1 MAPPIPPTMPY
12 IIGKISM
19 APKPIPKPII
29 LAVGVSG
36 PIMPVSEP
44 ATMEN
49 SATQIPTMNPSN
61 AYTTPPTLNAD
72 PGPIRLK
79 VATCASF
86 DKWNEWDASRM
97 NILPKDLNREPLL
110 IRPMTTLCRFCV
122 CYDFLLHRTVQ
133 NESEQRMTARI
144 LDGTKIRD
152 QIFAE
157 LKDEVRLLTAAG
169 VRPGLAAVLVGE
181 NPASQLYVKSKIAA
195 CEEIGLSSALITPP
209 ATVGTLE
216 MLAVVEDLNRDNN
229 VDGILIQLPLPPQVD
244 TKRILEAVD
253 PAKDVDGFHPVNLG
267 RLVSGRPGLVACT
280 PAGCMEI
287 LRRNNIQIEGA
298 NAVVLGRSDIV
309 GKPMALL
316 LMHANAT
323 VTICHSKTRD
333 LPGVVRRADILIAA
347 MGKAG
352 YVEADWIKPGAAVID
367 VGTNRVT
374 DPAEAERLFRNF
386 PARLEK
392 FRAKGTAL
400 VGDVHPDAINIAGAL
415 TPVPGGVGPMTI
427 AMLMSNT
434 VKAARLR
441 RASPRFSATQSNARA
456 R

>member
-1 MAPPIPPTMPY
+1 
-12 IIGKISM
+12 
-19 APKPIPKPII
+19 
-29 LAVGVSG
+29 
-36 PIMPVSEP
+36 
-44 ATMEN
+44 
-49 SATQIPTMNPSN
+49 
-61 AYTTPPTLNAD
+61 
-72 PGPIRLK
+72 
-79 VATCASF
+79 
-86 DKWNEWDASRM
+86 
-97 NILPKDLNREPLL
+97 
-110 IRPMTTLCRFCV
+110 
-122 CYDFLLHRTVQ
+122 
-133 NESEQRMTARI
+133 MTARI
-144 LDGTKIRD
+144 IDCTKMRD

-169 VRPGLAAVLVGE
+169 VRQGLAAVLVGE

-195 CEEIGLSSALITPP
+195 CEEIGLSSALLTPP
-209 ATVGTLE
+209 ATVSTLE
-216 MLAVVEDLNRDNN
+216 LLAVVEDLNRDNA
-229 VDGILIQLPLPPQVD
+229 VDGILVQLPLPPQVD

-287 LRRNNIQIEGA
+287 LRRNEIQIEGA

-333 LPGVVRRADILIAA
+333 LPGIVRRADIVVAA

-352 YVEADWIKPGAAVID
+352 FVGADWIKSATVGSTDGGDRPGAAVID

-374 DPAEAERLFRNF
+374 DPKEAERLLQNL
-386 PARLEK
+386 PDRLEK
-392 FRAKGTAL
+392 FRTKGSAL
-400 VGDVHPDAINIAGAL
+400 VGDVHPDAINTAGAL

-427 AMLMSNT
+427 TMLMSNT

-441 RASPRFSATQSNARA
+441 RASPQLSATQTTATAR
-456 R
+456 

>member
-1 MAPPIPPTMPY
+1 M
-12 IIGKISM
+12 
-19 APKPIPKPII
+19 
-29 LAVGVSG
+29 
-36 PIMPVSEP
+36 
-44 ATMEN
+44 
-49 SATQIPTMNPSN
+49 
-61 AYTTPPTLNAD
+61 
-72 PGPIRLK
+72 
-79 VATCASF
+79 
-86 DKWNEWDASRM
+86 
-97 NILPKDLNREPLL
+97 
-110 IRPMTTLCRFCV
+110 
-122 CYDFLLHRTVQ
+122 
-133 NESEQRMTARI
+133 
-144 LDGTKIRD
+144 
-152 QIFAE
+152 FAE

-181 NPASQLYVKSKIAA
+181 NPASQVYVKSKIAA
-195 CEEIGLSSALITPP
+195 CEHLGMASALLTPP
-209 ATVGTLE
+209 ATVSTLD
-216 MLAVVEDLNRDNN
+216 LVAVVEDLNRDNE
-229 VDGILIQLPLPPQVD
+229 VDGILVQLPLPPQVD

-287 LRRNNIQIEGA
+287 LRRNDIQIEGA

-323 VTICHSKTRD
+323 VTICHSKTRN
-333 LPGVVRRADILIAA
+333 LPEVVRRANIVVAA

-352 YVEADWIKPGAAVID
+352 FVEADWIKPGAAVID

-374 DPAEAERLFRNF
+374 DAKEAERLLHNF
-386 PARLEK
+386 PERLEK
-392 FRAKGTAL
+392 FRTKGNAL
-400 VGDVHPDAINIAGAL
+400 VGDVHPDAVSTAGAL

-441 RASPRFSATQSNARA
+441 RASPKFSLTQSSAIAR
-456 R
+456 